1 MRKQTSPQEH
11 INKLNEFRQAIYA
24 QGFKKR
30 RDAQF
35 ELLDALLM
43 SAKVGAFPEL
53 TLSLVFRRRWSSGY
67 KAIEEGTQDR
77 VWMTRYLSRQIPEA
91 KVQVFALDETVWAHP
106 QARTLEEML
115 YERSPTKSIKRY
127 SIVRGH
133 PYSILAW
140 IPDAGG
146 SWAPPVD
153 SRRVTAEV
161 DVVDTGL
168 QQIKAMLEARQRA
181 GFRSL
186 HVIATDGKYS
196 NHRFKRGLAGC
207 KGVASVGR
215 TRCDRRLHRKPGPY
229 KGRGRKDRKH
239 GPAFA
244 FKDPLTWGLPC
255 EVVCFEHRKF
265 GQVRLRRWDDLHDRQ
280 DAVVEFSVIRCEV
293 HLARELP
300 PDPIWLEDLG
310 PSGYDAHTIW
320 SWFQQRWAIEP
331 ANRFRKQA
339 LNWTLPRF
347 QQTERCDRWTNLI
360 DLAYWQLFLAR
371 HWVRDWPLPWQAP
384 LANPTPERVL
394 QSLGVHF
401 TQLISP
407 AQAPVTRGIPPG
419 WPKGR
424 PRDPPKRYETIRRSQ
439 KSA

>member
-1 MRKQTSPQEH
+1 MKKQTSPQEH
-11 INKLNEFRQAIYA
+11 INKLNEFRQAIHV
-24 QGFKKR
+24 QGLKKR

-43 SAKVGAFPEL
+43 RAQVGAFPEL
-53 TLSLVFRRRWSSGY
+53 TLSPVFRRQWSSGY
-67 KAIEEGTQDR
+67 KAIEKGTQDR
-77 VWMTRYLSRQIPEA
+77 VWITRYLSQQIPEA
-91 KVQVFALDETVWAHP
+91 AVQVFALDETVWAHP
-106 QARTLEEML
+106 QARTLEGML

-161 DVVDTGL
+161 DAVDAGL
-168 QQIKAMLEARQRA
+168 QQIKALLEARQAA
-181 GFRSL
+181 GLRGL

-196 NHRFKRGLAGC
+196 NHRFKKGLVGYE
-207 KGVASVGR
+207 GVASVGR
-215 TRCDRRLHRKPGPY
+215 TRCDRRLYRRPGPY

-239 GPAFA
+239 GLAFA
-244 FKDPLTWGLPC
+244 FKDPSTWGAPC
-255 EVVCFEHRKF
+255 EDIRFEHSKF
-265 GQVRLRRWDDLHDRQ
+265 GQVRLRRWDTLHDRQ
-280 DAVVEFSVIRCEV
+280 DTEVELSVILCEI
-293 HLARELP
+293 HLECEHP
-300 PDPIWLEDLG
+300 PDPIWLEYLG
-310 PSGYDAHTIW
+310 PDGYDARTIW

-347 QQTERCDRWTNLI
+347 QRTDRCDRWTTLI

-371 HWVRDWPLPWQAP
+371 DWVQDCPLPWQAP
-384 LANPTPERVL
+384 QVNPTPERVL
-394 QSLGVHF
+394 QSLGAHF
-401 TQLISP
+401 TQLITP
-407 AQAPVTRGIPPG
+407 AQPPVTRGKSPG

-424 PRDPPKRYETIRRSQ
+424 PRDRPKRYEPIKRSR
-439 KSA
+439 KTA

>member
-1 MRKQTSPQEH
+1 MKNQTSPQEH
-11 INKLNEFRQAIYA
+11 INKLNEFRQAIYT

-35 ELLDALLM
+35 ELLDALLV
-43 SAKVGAFPEL
+43 SAKVSAFPEL
-53 TLSLVFRRRWSSGY
+53 TLSPIFRRRWSSGY

-77 VWMTRYLSRQIPEA
+77 AWMTRYLSRQIPEA
-91 KVQVFALDETVWAHP
+91 QVQVFALDETVWAHP

-140 IPDAGG
+140 TPDAGG

-161 DVVDTGL
+161 DAIDTGL
-168 QQIKAMLEARQRA
+168 QQIKAMLEARQIA
-181 GFRSL
+181 GFRGP

-196 NHRFKRGLAGC
+196 NHRFKQGLAGFT
-207 KGVASVGR
+207 GVASVGR
-215 TRCDRRLHRKPGPY
+215 TRCDRRLYRKPGPY

-239 GPAFA
+239 GAAFA
-244 FKDPLTWGLPC
+244 FKAPDTWGPPS
-255 EVVCFEHRKF
+255 EDFCFEHPKF

-280 DAVVEFSVIRCEV
+280 DAAVEFSVIRCEV
-293 HLARELP
+293 HLERALP
-300 PDPIWLEDLG
+300 PDPIWLEYLG
-310 PSGYDAHTIW
+310 PDDYDAHTIW
-320 SWFQQRWAIEP
+320 SWFQQRWTIEP

-347 QQTERCDRWTNLI
+347 QQTDRCDRWTNLI

-371 HWVRDWPLPWQAP
+371 DWVRDCPLPWQAP
-384 LANPTPERVL
+384 QTNPTPERVL
-394 QSLGVHF
+394 QSLGAHF

-407 AQAPVTRGIPPG
+407 AQPPVTRGIPPG

-424 PRDPPKRYETIRRSQ
+424 SRDPPTRHETIRRSR
-439 KSA
+439 KLA